1 MGEEKQHYIFTYK
14 EVVEALIKKQDL
26 HEGIWGVLLKFGIG
40 GANIRRPGE
49 EDAVPAAIVPVLE
62 IGLQKMDKVTAISL
76 NAAQVNPAQVK
87 QRRSRSTSVPKSK
100 PRS

>member
-1 MGEEKQHYIFTYK
+1 MGEEKQQYIFTYK

-40 GANIRRPGE
+40 AANVQRPGDE
-49 EDAVPAAIVPVLE
+49 NVVPAAVVPVIE
-62 IGLQKMDKVTAISL
+62 IGLQKMDKVTPISL

-87 QRRSRSTSVPKSK
+87 QRRSRSTSVRKSK
-100 PRS
+100 

>member
-1 MGEEKQHYIFTYK
+1 MGEEQQHYIFTYK
-14 EVVEALIKKQDL
+14 EVVEALIMKQDL

-76 NAAQVNPAQVK
+76 NAALVNPAQVK
-87 QRRSRSTSVPKSK
+87 QSRSRSTSVRKSK
-100 PRS
+100 